1 MQEIRDPLKIIG
13 ETLAQT
19 LVFYYPFASRLREGP
34 HQKLVV
40 ECTGEGVMF
49 IETNINVML
58 EQYFGDVLHS
68 PVRETT
74 LTYLKLLS
82 Q

>member
-19 LVFYYPFASRLREGP
+19 LVFYYPFAGRLRERP
-34 HQKLVV
+34 DQKLVV

-49 IETNINVML
+49 IENNIEVTL
-58 EQYFGDVLHS
+58 EQYFGDVLRDGPRIFS
-68 PVRETT
+68 WGAGD
-74 LTYLKLLS
+74 K
-82 Q
+82 